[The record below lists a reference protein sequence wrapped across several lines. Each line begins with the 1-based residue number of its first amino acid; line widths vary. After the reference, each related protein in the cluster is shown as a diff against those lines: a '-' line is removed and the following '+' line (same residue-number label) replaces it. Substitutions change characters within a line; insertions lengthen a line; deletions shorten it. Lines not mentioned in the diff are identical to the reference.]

1 MQISYRAT
9 AFSLFSETLASLRET
24 LLLLPSWPEHR
35 KNSWIKARSW
45 LNHEVNKEPDWIR
58 WAREI
63 QAIAQTGLHF
73 TEIVYDRERYE
84 RLREIAI
91 EMFANHSD
99 ATESFVRAS
108 FAAQTG
114 YATPKVDVRGVVLKE
129 SQLLLVRESSDGLW
143 TLPGGWADVNDS
155 PSEAVV
161 REVKEESGFLTR
173 ATRLLAL
180 FDRSK
185 HAHQPPFPFHVYKLF
200 IACELLGGRA
210 QASSE
215 TSEVRFF
222 DPDHLPPLSI
232 GRVTPEQIAIC
243 IRRWNDPHS
252 PTLFD

>member
-1 MQISYRAT
+1 M
-9 AFSLFSETLASLRET
+9 
-24 LLLLPSWPEHR
+24 
-35 KNSWIKARSW
+35 
-45 LNHEVNKEPDWIR
+45 NKEPDWIR

-73 TEIVYDRERYE
+73 SESVYDRERYE
-84 RLREIAI
+84 RLREIAVA
-91 EMFANHSD
+91 MFANWSD
-99 ATESFVRAS
+99 ATESIIRAS

-114 YATPKVDVRGVVLKE
+114 YATPKVDVRGVVLKDR
-129 SQLLLVRESSDGLW
+129 QLLLVRESSDGLW

-161 REVKEESGFLTR
+161 REIREESGFVTR
-173 ATRLLAL
+173 ATRLIAL

-200 IACELLGGRA
+200 IACELLGGSA
-210 QASSE
+210 QTSNE
-215 TSEVRFF
+215 TSEVGFF

-232 GRVTPEQIAIC
+232 GRVTPDQIAIC
-243 IRRWNDPHS
+243 IRGWNDPHS

>member
-1 MQISYRAT
+1 
-9 AFSLFSETLASLRET
+9 
-24 LLLLPSWPEHR
+24 
-35 KNSWIKARSW
+35 
-45 LNHEVNKEPDWIR
+45 VNKEPDWIL

-73 TEIVYDRERYE
+73 SESVYDRERYE
-84 RLREIAI
+84 RLREIAVA
-91 EMFANHSD
+91 MFANRSD
-99 ATESFVRAS
+99 ATESVIRAS

-114 YATPKVDVRGVVLKE
+114 YATPKVDVRGVVLKDN
-129 SQLLLVRESSDGLW
+129 QLLLVRESSDGFW

-161 REVKEESGFLTR
+161 REIREESGFVTR
-173 ATRLLAL
+173 ATRLIAL

-200 IACELLGGRA
+200 IACELLGGSA
-210 QASSE
+210 QTSNE
-215 TSEVRFF
+215 TSAVGFF

-232 GRVTPEQIAIC
+232 GRVTPDQIAIC
-243 IRRWNDPHS
+243 IRGWNDPHR